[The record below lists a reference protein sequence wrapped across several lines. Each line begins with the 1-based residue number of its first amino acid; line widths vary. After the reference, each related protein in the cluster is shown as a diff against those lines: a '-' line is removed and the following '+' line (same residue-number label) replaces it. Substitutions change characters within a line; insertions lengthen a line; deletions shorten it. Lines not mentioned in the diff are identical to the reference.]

1 MAMKTANASKYVNI
15 FVKVPS
21 VCINID
27 GTLPNSSISLL
38 NILIGNS
45 KNQTIY
51 KDNIGKINEINA
63 IIIEQTRTIEN
74 KGERMMLNKGENN
87 ENSPKVKITIGVVN
101 IKASVLTLKLS

>member
-15 FVKVPS
+15 LVKVPS

-27 GTLPNSSISLL
+27 GTLLNSSISLL

-51 KDNIGKINEINA
+51 KENIGKINEINA